1 MTHPNA
7 LEAARCG
14 YIPKHPA
21 SLHENAVAVRSDPP
35 TASSEDVRDL
45 FPHTFDLPTI
55 AFEASRTPMVSRV
68 HRVGVILSGG
78 PAPGGHNVIAGLY
91 DGLKR
96 IHPESTLFGFLNGPA
111 GLLKDCGR
119 EIDGPT
125 VDRYRNTGGFDLIGS
140 GRTKLESEADYRTAI
155 ETARARK
162 LTGLVV
168 VGGDDSNTNACLL
181 AEFARTVHSSL
192 EVVGVPK
199 TIDGD
204 MKGASIETSFGFDTA
219 SKVYSELIGNINR
232 DALSVRK
239 YWHFIKLM
247 GRSASHIALE
257 CALQTQ
263 PTITLISEEIAAR
276 ALTLNDLVDHIAG
289 IIALRSNANQDFGT
303 VLIPEG
309 LIEFIPEM
317 RRLIAELNEVLVT
330 GWQEFSALETLPHK
344 REYIAGCL
352 SPESAGLYRN
362 LPREI
367 ANQLILDRDPHGN
380 VQVAKIDIQR
390 LFIELV
396 GHRLHE
402 MREANSYNGTFSPH
416 DHYLGYEGRCASPS
430 NFDADYTYT
439 LGFTAA
445 LLLREGL
452 TGYVATVGRLTRPA
466 AEWLPGGIP
475 LSRMMNLER
484 RHGHDVPV
492 VRKWLVDLNGP
503 AFKRLEANRDLWAKE
518 TRFAF
523 PGPVQ
528 YFGPSEICD
537 RTTITLQL
545 EAPV

>member
-7 LEAARCG
+7 LEAARCD

-55 AFEASRTPMVSRV
+55 AFEAGRTPMVSRV

-344 REYIAGCL
+344 REYITGCL

-452 TGYVATVGRLTRPA
+452 TGYVATVGRLNRPA

-503 AFKRLEANRDLWAKE
+503 AFKRLEANRDLWARE

-545 EAPV
+545 EARV

>member
-55 AFEASRTPMVSRV
+55 AFEAGRTPMVSRV

-162 LTGLVV
+162 LTGLIV

-452 TGYVATVGRLTRPA
+452 TGYVATVGRLNRPA

-503 AFKRLEANRDLWAKE
+503 AFKRLEANRDLWARE

-545 EAPV
+545 EARV

>member
-1 MTHPNA
+1 MTHSNA
-7 LEAARCG
+7 LETARCG
-14 YIPKHPA
+14 YVPKHPS
-21 SLHENAVAVRSDPP
+21 SLHENAAAVRSDPP
-35 TASSEDVRDL
+35 AATSEAVRAL
-45 FPHTFDLPTI
+45 FPHTFDLPAVTF
-55 AFEASRTPMVSRV
+55 AESSASVVSRS

-96 IHPESTLFGFLNGPA
+96 INPESTLFGFLNGPA
-111 GLLKDCGR
+111 GLLKDSGR
-119 EIDGPT
+119 EIDGVT

-140 GRTKLESEADYRTAI
+140 GRTKLESEADYRKAI

-162 LTGLVV
+162 LSGLVV

-181 AEFARTVHSSL
+181 AEFARKVHSPL
-192 EVVGVPK
+192 QVVGVPK

-204 MKGASIETSFGFDTA
+204 MKGGSIETSFGFDTA

-247 GRSASHIALE
+247 GRSASHLALE

-276 ALTLNDLVDHIAG
+276 ALTLHGLVDHIAG
-289 IIALRSNANQDFGT
+289 IIALRSNNNQDFGT
-303 VLIPEG
+303 ILIPEG
-309 LIEFIPEM
+309 LVEFIPEM
-317 RRLIAELNEVLVT
+317 RRLISELNEVLVT
-330 GWQEFSALETLPHK
+330 GWQEISALETLPHK
-344 REYIAGCL
+344 REYVTGCL
-352 SPESAGLYRN
+352 SPESSGLYRN

-402 MREANSYNGTFSPH
+402 MREANSYHGTFSPH
-416 DHYLGYEGRCASPS
+416 DHYLGYEGRCAAPS

-452 TGYVATVGRLTRPA
+452 TGYVATVGHLTRPA

-503 AFKRLEANRDLWAKE
+503 AFKKLEAHRDLWAKE
-518 TRFAF
+518 THFAF
-523 PGPVQ
+523 PGPIQ
-528 YFGPSEICD
+528 YFGPSGICD

-545 EAPV
+545 EAAV

>member
-7 LEAARCG
+7 LEAARCD

-55 AFEASRTPMVSRV
+55 AFEAGRTPMVSRV

-140 GRTKLESEADYRTAI
+140 GRTKLESEADYRMAI

-204 MKGASIETSFGFDTA
+204 MKGATIETSFGFDTA

-344 REYIAGCL
+344 REYITGCL

-452 TGYVATVGRLTRPA
+452 TGYVATVGRLNRPA

-503 AFKRLEANRDLWAKE
+503 AFKRLEANRDLWARE

-545 EAPV
+545 EARV